1 MSQFALFITVT
12 LNPGTEDAF
21 MPIIQE
27 NAAASVRDESGCRVF
42 DVLLPHGGAKD
53 IVYLYEIYDDDA
65 AFAAHQASPHY
76 KNFKETTGDI
86 VANMDVVR
94 MSM

>member
-1 MSQFALFITVT
+1 
-12 LNPGTEDAF
+12 
-21 MPIIQE
+21 
-27 NAAASVRDESGCRVF
+27 
-42 DVLLPHGGAKD
+42 VLLPHGGAKD

-76 KNFKETTGDI
+76 KNFKETTGVI